1 MLEIETEIDIGA
13 APERVWQVLLDF
25 PAYPKWNPFIRS
37 IVGVARVGERLTAS
51 IQPQGGRSMTFRPT
65 LRVVTP
71 NQELRW
77 LGRFLLPGIFDGEH
91 CFQIVPI
98 AADRVRFIQ
107 SEKFSG
113 LLVALAMPLL
123 DRATKAGF
131 AAMNQ
136 ALKAQAEAP
145 A

>member
-1 MLEIETEIDIGA
+1 
-13 APERVWQVLLDF
+13 
-25 PAYPKWNPFIRS
+25 
-37 IVGVARVGERLTAS
+37 
-51 IQPQGGRSMTFRPT
+51 MTFRPA

-113 LLVALAMPLL
+113 LLVALAMPQLE
-123 DRATKAGF
+123 RRTKAGF